1 MIYLISVIKMF
12 TKENI
17 IDFIMITLGTFII
30 AISVFFFMMPSN
42 LSVGSVSGL
51 SIVIS
56 NFIPF
61 NVSTISM
68 VINILLLIFG
78 FITIGKEFGIKTV
91 YTSILLPIF
100 IAMFEHLFPN
110 NISLTADQ
118 TLDAICYCVIVSIG
132 TAMLFNRNASS
143 GGLDIIGKFLNKY
156 FHLEVGKGIAL
167 SGMLVAISSI
177 LVYDMKTMIISIL
190 ATYFSGIVLDNFLFG
205 STIKKRVC
213 IISQKYQQILDFIL
227 NDLHSGATTY
237 HAYGAY
243 SDKMN
248 IEINVIVDKNEYIK
262 LINYITSV
270 DPDAFVT
277 IYAVNEMMY
286 RPKVIK

>member
-1 MIYLISVIKMF
+1 MF
-12 TKENI
+12 NKENI

-30 AISVFFFMMPSN
+30 SISVFFFMIPSN
-42 LSVGSVSGL
+42 LSIGSVSGL

-100 IAMFEHLFPN
+100 IAIFEHMFPN
-110 NISLTADQ
+110 NLSLTQDQ

-156 FHLEVGKGIAL
+156 FHVEVGKGIAL

>member
-1 MIYLISVIKMF
+1 
-12 TKENI
+12 
-17 IDFIMITLGTFII
+17 
-30 AISVFFFMMPSN
+30 
-42 LSVGSVSGL
+42 
-51 SIVIS
+51 
-56 NFIPF
+56 
-61 NVSTISM
+61 
-68 VINILLLIFG
+68 
-78 FITIGKEFGIKTV
+78 
-91 YTSILLPIF
+91 
-100 IAMFEHLFPN
+100 
-110 NISLTADQ
+110 
-118 TLDAICYCVIVSIG
+118 
-132 TAMLFNRNASS
+132 
-143 GGLDIIGKFLNKY
+143 
-156 FHLEVGKGIAL
+156 
-167 SGMLVAISSI
+167 
-177 LVYDMKTMIISIL
+177 MKTMIISIL

-213 IISQKYQQILDFIL
+213 IISQKHQQILDFIL

>member
-1 MIYLISVIKMF
+1 MF
-12 TKENI
+12 NKENI

-100 IAMFEHLFPN
+100 IAVFEYLFPN

>member
-1 MIYLISVIKMF
+1 MF

-100 IAMFEHLFPN
+100 IAVFEYLFPN

>member
-1 MIYLISVIKMF
+1 MF
-12 TKENI
+12 NKENI

-100 IAMFEHLFPN
+100 IAVFEYLFPN

-213 IISQKYQQILDFIL
+213 IISQKHQQILDFIL

>member
-1 MIYLISVIKMF
+1 MF

-30 AISVFFFMMPSN
+30 SISVFFFMIPSN
-42 LSVGSVSGL
+42 LSIGSVSGL

-100 IAMFEHLFPN
+100 IAIFEHMFPN
-110 NISLTADQ
+110 NLSLTQDQ

-132 TAMLFNRNASS
+132 IAMLFNRNASS

-156 FHLEVGKGIAL
+156 FHVEVGKGIAL

>member
-1 MIYLISVIKMF
+1 
-12 TKENI
+12 
-17 IDFIMITLGTFII
+17 
-30 AISVFFFMMPSN
+30 
-42 LSVGSVSGL
+42 
-51 SIVIS
+51 
-56 NFIPF
+56 
-61 NVSTISM
+61 M

>member
-1 MIYLISVIKMF
+1 MF

-100 IAMFEHLFPN
+100 IAIFEYLFPN

-248 IEINVIVDKNEYIK
+248 IEINVIVDKNEYIR

>member
-1 MIYLISVIKMF
+1 MF

-30 AISVFFFMMPSN
+30 SISVFFFMIPSN
-42 LSVGSVSGL
+42 LSIGSVSGL

-100 IAMFEHLFPN
+100 IAIFEHIFPN
-110 NISLTADQ
+110 NLSLTQDQ

-156 FHLEVGKGIAL
+156 FHVEVGKGIAL

>member
-1 MIYLISVIKMF
+1 MF

-100 IAMFEHLFPN
+100 IAIFEHMFPN
-110 NISLTADQ
+110 NLSLTQDQ

-156 FHLEVGKGIAL
+156 FHVEVGKGIAL

>member
-1 MIYLISVIKMF
+1 MF

-30 AISVFFFMMPSN
+30 SISVFFFMIPSN
-42 LSVGSVSGL
+42 LSIGSVSGL

-100 IAMFEHLFPN
+100 IAIFEHMFPN
-110 NISLTADQ
+110 NLSLTQDQ

-156 FHLEVGKGIAL
+156 FHVEVGKGIAL

-213 IISQKYQQILDFIL
+213 IISQKHQQILDFIL

>member
-1 MIYLISVIKMF
+1 MF

-30 AISVFFFMMPSN
+30 SISVFFFMIPSN
-42 LSVGSVSGL
+42 LSIGSVSGL

-100 IAMFEHLFPN
+100 IAIFEHMFPN
-110 NISLTADQ
+110 NLSLTQDQ

-132 TAMLFNRNASS
+132 IAMLFNRNASS

-156 FHLEVGKGIAL
+156 FHVEVGKGIAL

-213 IISQKYQQILDFIL
+213 IISQKHQQILDFIL

>member
-1 MIYLISVIKMF
+1 MF

-30 AISVFFFMMPSN
+30 SISVFFFMIPSN
-42 LSVGSVSGL
+42 LSIGSVSGL

-100 IAMFEHLFPN
+100 IAIFEHMFPN
-110 NISLTADQ
+110 NLSLTQDQ

-156 FHLEVGKGIAL
+156 FHVEVGKGIAL

>member
-1 MIYLISVIKMF
+1 MF

-68 VINILLLIFG
+68 VVNILLLIFG

-100 IAMFEHLFPN
+100 IAIFEYLFPN

>member
-1 MIYLISVIKMF
+1 MF

-100 IAMFEHLFPN
+100 IAIFEYLFPN

>member
-1 MIYLISVIKMF
+1 MF
-12 TKENI
+12 NKENI

-190 ATYFSGIVLDNFLFG
+190 ATYFSGIFLDNFLFG

>member
-1 MIYLISVIKMF
+1 MF

-30 AISVFFFMMPSN
+30 SISVFFFMIPSN
-42 LSVGSVSGL
+42 LSIGSVSGL

-100 IAMFEHLFPN
+100 IAMFEHMFPN
-110 NISLTADQ
+110 NISLTQDQ

-132 TAMLFNRNASS
+132 IAMLFNRNASS

-156 FHLEVGKGIAL
+156 FHVEVGKGIAL

>member
-1 MIYLISVIKMF
+1 MF
-12 TKENI
+12 NKENI

-132 TAMLFNRNASS
+132 TAMLFNRNSSS

>member
-1 MIYLISVIKMF
+1 MF
-12 TKENI
+12 NKENI

-100 IAMFEHLFPN
+100 IAIFEHMFPN
-110 NISLTADQ
+110 NLSLTQDQ

-156 FHLEVGKGIAL
+156 FHVEVGKGIAL

>member
-1 MIYLISVIKMF
+1 MF
-12 TKENI
+12 NKENI

-237 HAYGAY
+237 HAYGTY

>member
-1 MIYLISVIKMF
+1 MF

-30 AISVFFFMMPSN
+30 SISVFFFMIPSN
-42 LSVGSVSGL
+42 LSIGSVSGL

-100 IAMFEHLFPN
+100 IAIFEHMFPN
-110 NISLTADQ
+110 NLSLTQDQ